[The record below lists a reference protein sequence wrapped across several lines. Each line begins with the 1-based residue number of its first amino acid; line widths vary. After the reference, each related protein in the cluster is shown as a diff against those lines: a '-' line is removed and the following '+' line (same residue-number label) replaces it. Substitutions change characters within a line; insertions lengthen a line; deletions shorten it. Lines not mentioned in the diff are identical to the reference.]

1 MPVPMR
7 PPPMTTTSDT
17 AGAELSDLVTSVLE
31 NIMMMLTGIVSV
43 CLKVDSVSSELL
55 FVYTV
60 QCRPQIPGHTVHAD
74 TAWTQDTGGE
84 SVGSSLE
91 IFN

>member
-1 MPVPMR
+1 
-7 PPPMTTTSDT
+7 
-17 AGAELSDLVTSVLE
+17 
-31 NIMMMLTGIVSV
+31 MMLTGIVSV
-43 CLKVDSVSSELL
+43 CWKVVSVSSELL

-84 SVGSSLE
+84 SVGSSL
-91 IFN
+91 